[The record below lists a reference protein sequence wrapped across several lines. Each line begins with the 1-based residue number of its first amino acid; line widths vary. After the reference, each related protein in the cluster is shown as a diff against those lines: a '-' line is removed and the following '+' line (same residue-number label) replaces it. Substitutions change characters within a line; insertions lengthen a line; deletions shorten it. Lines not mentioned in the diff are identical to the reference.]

1 MSLSLC
7 SACQLPSGN
16 PISTLPCAECLAS
29 LLVSPQICRFCLGLS
44 CSATECLRPWMRV
57 EGENGIKL
65 FDSVTS
71 RYLSLGPGAGVLK
84 SWKKSGSPA
93 LHRHLASG
101 LRETLDTFFPDSRK
115 PLLLL
120 PIPQSSFR
128 KWQLNGGSVLRL
140 CEMIQSVRKKS
151 TILECLELFTPE
163 KTTTLEEPSNQAR
176 TKGDGRYARK
186 MEIRV
191 REHEVLIQSFSR
203 FSKTFTDE
211 TIDILLVDDFLTSG
225 ATLRSALTAVRL
237 GFQNSGLFAGRR
249 TRIGAF
255 VLGFRPSLFSE

>member
-1 MSLSLC
+1 
-7 SACQLPSGN
+7 
-16 PISTLPCAECLAS
+16 
-29 LLVSPQICRFCLGLS
+29 
-44 CSATECLRPWMRV
+44 MRV
-57 EGENGIKL
+57 EGEEGIRL
-65 FDSVTS
+65 FDSITS
-71 RYLSLGPGAGVLK
+71 RYLSLGPGAAVLK

-93 LHRHLASG
+93 LHRHLATG

-120 PIPQSSFR
+120 PIPQGSFR

-151 TILECLELFTPE
+151 TLIECLELFSATQSAS
-163 KTTTLEEPSNQAR
+163 LDEPSNQAR
-176 TKGDGRYARK
+176 MKGDGRYARK
-186 MEIRV
+186 MEIRA
-191 REHEVLIQSFSR
+191 REDDELIRSFSR

-225 ATLRSALTAVRL
+225 ATLRSALEAVRV

-255 VLGFRPSLFSE
+255 VLGFRPSLFSD